1 VTGGQFFEAKDSREL
16 SASFEEVRKRL
27 EKNRRKRSERKKDR
41 ELFVPLVGL
50 AFGLLL
56 LELALS
62 ATRFR
67 RFP

>member
-1 VTGGQFFEAKDSREL
+1 M
-16 SASFEEVRKRL
+16 RKTLDKTR
-27 EKNRRKRSERKKDR
+27 RRKEERKKDR

-50 AFGLLL
+50 AVGVLL
-56 LELALS
+56 LELVLS